1 MKTAEYTLAD
11 TGLHLSKQE
20 IQQLTYEEEYWFLN
34 EKFVQAMKNV
44 EAYYLSQSKDTD
56 DLYRPYITSKSTLV

>member
-11 TGLHLSKQE
+11 TGLQLSKQE

-34 EKFVQAMKNV
+34 EKFVQAIRNV

-56 DLYRPYITSKSTLV
+56 DLYRPYKPSKSTLV